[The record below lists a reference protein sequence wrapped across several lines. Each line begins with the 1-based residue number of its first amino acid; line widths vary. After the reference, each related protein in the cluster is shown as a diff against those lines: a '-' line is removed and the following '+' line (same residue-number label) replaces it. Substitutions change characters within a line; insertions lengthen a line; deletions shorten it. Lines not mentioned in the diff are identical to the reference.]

1 MRTKASVRRIGA
13 FPAKAAVLLI
23 ICLVAGIAA
32 GIAVDRFVLPPPAP
46 TEQETVTVDIGA
58 LLPLTGGLSSFGKR
72 NQRSLELAIEDINAF
87 AQSTG
92 SKFRFRLK
100 IEDTATDPQT
110 ARSKIEALAAQGVK
124 AFIGPM
130 ASREVSSVKPFA
142 DDRKLVVISQSSTAP
157 ALSIAGDFV
166 FRVVP
171 PDTYQGKALARLIW
185 NDGFRKAAVIYS
197 NDAWGVGLFESFR
210 DRFRGLGGTVE
221 GVPYDPNSA
230 EFSSEVAKLADVA
243 GKLGSEVAIL
253 IISFEEGI
261 PIIKL
266 AVQNPILS
274 KLKWYGTDGL
284 AKNSKLIEEA
294 SSETIT
300 IGGLPC
306 TVFVP
311 PGNPLQDNFISKF
324 KSRFGEEPDSYSMN
338 SYDAAWLIALSVM
351 ISGEYNG
358 EKIAQVMPLVA
369 TRYYGITGT
378 VTLDS
383 SGDRAAGDYGVYQLV
398 RTATGFDWKLVA
410 VYHIDTDTVTR
421 AEG

>member
-1 MRTKASVRRIGA
+1 MRPRVSAGKSGA
-13 FPAKAAVLLI
+13 LQAKAAMLLI
-23 ICLVAGIAA
+23 ICLIGGIAA
-32 GIAVDRFVLPPPAP
+32 GIAIDRFVLPAPAP
-46 TEQETVTVDIGA
+46 AERETVTIDIGA
-58 LLPLTGGLSSFGKR
+58 LLPLTGALSSFGKR
-72 NQRSLELAIEDINAF
+72 NQHALELAIEDINAF

-100 IEDTATDPQT
+100 IEDTATDAQT

-142 DDRKLVVISQSSTAP
+142 DERKLVVVSQSSTAP
-157 ALSIAGDFV
+157 ALSIAGDFI

-185 NDGFRKAAVIYS
+185 NDGFRKVAVIYS

-210 DRFRGLGGTVE
+210 SRFRELGGTVE
-221 GVPYDPNSA
+221 GIPYDPNA
-230 EFSSEVAKLADVA
+230 VEFSSEVAKLADVA
-243 GKLGSEVAIL
+243 GKLGSDTAVL

-266 AVQNPILS
+266 AARNPILS

-284 AKNSKLIEEA
+284 ARNSKLIEEA
-294 SSETIT
+294 ASETIAV
-300 IGGLPC
+300 GGLPC

-311 PGNPLQDNFISKF
+311 PGNPLQDDFVSRF
-324 KSRFGEEPDSYSMN
+324 KSRFGEEPDPYSMN

-351 ISGEYNG
+351 VSGEYDG
-358 EKIAQVMPLVA
+358 ERIAQVLPLVA
-369 TRYYGITGT
+369 ARYYGITGT

-383 SGDRAAGDYGVYQLV
+383 NGDRAAGDYGVYQLV
-398 RTATGFDWKLVA
+398 RTATGFDWKLIA